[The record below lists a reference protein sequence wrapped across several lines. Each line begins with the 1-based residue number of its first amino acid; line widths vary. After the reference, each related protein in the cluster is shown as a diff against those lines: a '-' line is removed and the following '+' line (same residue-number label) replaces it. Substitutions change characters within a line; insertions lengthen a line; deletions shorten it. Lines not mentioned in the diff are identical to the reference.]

1 MSAQIIAH
9 PALLAQKRRHKARK
23 QRAERRVLSCSTR
36 YLKYLI
42 EVLCLMM
49 ALPKEHPLAPVSH
62 EEKRG
67 MGERLTLYRNE
78 LQRRDARDANPLHA
92 KRPTQRVD
100 QLQTKFRKMASA

>member
-23 QRAERRVLSCSTR
+23 QRAERRLLSCSTR

-42 EVLCLMM
+42 DVLSLMM
-49 ALPKEHPLAPVSH
+49 SFPKGHPLAPSGH

-78 LQRRDARDANPLHA
+78 LHRRDARDAAPLQA
-92 KRPTQRVD
+92 KRLTQRVD
-100 QLQTKFRKMASA
+100 QLQTKFRKVG